1 MLSISEKKARQLF
14 PETNK
19 KTTAKSIVMDSIL
32 FCRKIPTQ
40 RLELILLHMN
50 KK

>member
-14 PETNK
+14 PESNK
-19 KTTAKSIVMDSIL
+19 KITAKSVLMDTIL
-32 FCRKIPTQ
+32 FCRKVPTQ

-50 KK
+50 KN